1 MNARGGM
8 SDGIAVDLLEL
19 QSLLQF
25 IQADGPR
32 DEWFRVLAGIK
43 DEFGENGKDM
53 ARDWSAQSDKFKPRD
68 FESTWRSAQS
78 GHVGIGTVIYLAKE
92 NGYIPVKKLRSLK
105 KQIVPTK
112 QTDEISKPI
121 IQASSPRPIT
131 WDKAKIL
138 WARVEQNYR
147 FRDDKYVASHPY
159 AKKKCIECAAGAARH
174 SVTLPNLWRDED
186 CIIVPYYA
194 YPTDELI
201 GVECIDA
208 KGTKRTFGNKGL
220 LP

>member
-68 FESTWRSAQS
+68 FESTWR
-78 GHVGIGTVIYLAKE
+78 
-92 NGYIPVKKLRSLK
+92 R
-105 KQIVPTK
+105 
-112 QTDEISKPI
+112 
-121 IQASSPRPIT
+121 
-131 WDKAKIL
+131 
-138 WARVEQNYR
+138 
-147 FRDDKYVASHPY
+147 
-159 AKKKCIECAAGAARH
+159 
-174 SVTLPNLWRDED
+174 
-186 CIIVPYYA
+186 
-194 YPTDELI
+194 
-201 GVECIDA
+201 
-208 KGTKRTFGNKGL
+208 
-220 LP
+220 